1 MTDYTLA
8 LEGSTYAGSVALLRG
23 NRVIAERTLVD
34 SGIPS
39 RDGREERVLPS
50 VAECLKDAGVRVG
63 EIARLVCG
71 AGPGSFTSLRISAS
85 VAKGIAVGVGCPMY
99 VVSSLLLSVAGAG
112 NALAVGLYMS
122 VLPAMRGDWFA
133 LLVDVGAKGSMEPE
147 GVASMIS
154 GAELSQSAA
163 QRSARLI
170 GPGQAID
177 ARPHARGV
185 APLLDQIVN
194 AGPVSVETWEPDY
207 GRLAEAQVKWEAL
220 HGRPLGAGA

>member
-99 VVSSLLLSVAGAG
+99 VVSSLLLSVAGAR
-112 NALAVGLYMS
+112 NTLAAGLYMS

-147 GVASMIS
+147 GVASIIS

-185 APLLDQIVN
+185 AQLLDQIVN
-194 AGPVSVETWEPDY
+194 AGPVPVETWEPDY